1 MSDEFQRTFIPT
13 ECISFPRSGHH
24 ALTEVLRFYFA
35 ENFHYGEI
43 YRNGTALGEG
53 TPPTNWQKNHDFN
66 LTTPILP
73 DRNYVVQ
80 VRNPLE
86 AIESWEKLD
95 QRVTGKIVDACTN
108 RMAFYCQFVKKWLY
122 EPVPF
127 RLVVWYEDLMARP
140 VPTVTSVIQFMT
152 RTQNVDVARLQEA
165 LFEFPLERRTQT
177 CPRLY
182 NKA

>member
-1 MSDEFQRTFIPT
+1 MSKEFPRTFIPT
-13 ECISFPRSGHH
+13 ECISFPRCGHH
-24 ALTEVLRFYFA
+24 ALTEVMRFYFA

-43 YRNGTALGEG
+43 YRDGARIGEG
-53 TPPTNWQKNHDFN
+53 SPTNWQKNHDFN
-66 LTTPILP
+66 LDTPVLP
-73 DRNYVVQ
+73 DRNYIVQ
-80 VRNPLE
+80 IRNPLE

-95 QRVTGKIVDACTN
+95 TRVAGQVVDTCEH
-108 RMAFYCQFVKKWLY
+108 RIDFYANFVKKWLY
-122 EPVPF
+122 SPVPW

-140 VPTVTSVIQFMT
+140 VATVTSVIQFVT

-177 CPRLY
+177 CPTKY